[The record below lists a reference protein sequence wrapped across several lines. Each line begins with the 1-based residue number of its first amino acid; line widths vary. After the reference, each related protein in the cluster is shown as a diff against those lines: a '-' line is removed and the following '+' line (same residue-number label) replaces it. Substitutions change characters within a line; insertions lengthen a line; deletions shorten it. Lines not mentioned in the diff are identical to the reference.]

1 MQSSRILIP
10 VASNTVLLGLLMAVS
25 FAKIAASFP
34 AISSNSVAVSGPVIF
49 KGGKSGSG
57 SSVTPASPGGPTWA
71 DAGFKYGV
79 FIKIAD
85 NANIVDSVPTRVAL
99 LYIICKWMRDPT

>member
-57 SSVTPASPGGPTWA
+57 SSVTPASPGGPTHH
-71 DAGFKYGV
+71 GSQTL
-79 FIKIAD
+79 
-85 NANIVDSVPTRVAL
+85 DSNTGCSSRLP
-99 LYIICKWMRDPT
+99 IMRI